1 MLPYRPDIPV
11 RPLLLSIHDVM
22 PATLEQTHS
31 IMARLKSFGYRRVTL
46 LVVPGSGWQDD
57 TLDSLRTLVEDGAEL
72 AGHGW
77 VHRVDRIR
85 GIRHRVHSALLSRN
99 VAEHLALDVPGR
111 VALMQRCFDWF
122 AEQALPTPALYV
134 PPAWAMGPM
143 PKRELGRLP
152 FRQHETLGGVY
163 DVKTMRFRRLAMVG
177 FEADTAFRAA
187 SCRLW
192 NWLNDKSAGRSR
204 PLRIAIHPHD
214 FELSLGRDL
223 NALLAAGGKASSY
236 HDLYEH

>member
-1 MLPYRPDIPV
+1 
-11 RPLLLSIHDVM
+11 M

-46 LVVPGSGWQDD
+46 LVVPGSGWRDD
-57 TLDSLRTLVEDGAEL
+57 TLDSLRTLVEGGAEL

-85 GIRHRVHSALLSRN
+85 GIRHRLHSALISRN

-122 AEQALPTPALYV
+122 AEQALPAPALYV

-236 HDLYEH
+236 RDLYEH

>member
-1 MLPYRPDIPV
+1 
-11 RPLLLSIHDVM
+11 M
-22 PATLEQTHS
+22 PATLAQTRS
-31 IMARLKSFGYRRVTL
+31 IVSRLESFGFARVTL

-57 TLDSLRTLVEDGAEL
+57 TIDGLRALTEEGAEL

-85 GIRHRVHSALLSRN
+85 GIGHRVHSTLISRN

-111 VALMQRCFDWF
+111 IELMRRCFDWF
-122 AEQALPTPALYV
+122 AENALPGPELYV
-134 PPAWAMGPM
+134 PPAWAMGSM
-143 PKRELGRLP
+143 PRHELNRLP

-163 DVKTMRFRRLAMVG
+163 DTDTMRFRRLPMVG

-192 NWLNDKSAGRSR
+192 NWLNRNVAGRR
-204 PLRIAIHPHD
+204 QPLRIAIHPND
-214 FELSLGRDL
+214 FALRLGGDL
-223 NALLAAGGKASSY
+223 DRLLAAGGTALSY
-236 HDLYEH
+236 RDLYDG

>member
-1 MLPYRPDIPV
+1 
-11 RPLLLSIHDVM
+11 M

-31 IMARLKSFGYRRVTL
+31 IVARLKSFGYRRVTL

-57 TLDSLRTLVEDGAEL
+57 TIDSLRTLVEGGAEL

-77 VHRVDRIR
+77 VHRVDRVR
-85 GIRHRVHSALLSRN
+85 GIRHRLHSALISRN
-99 VAEHLALDVPGR
+99 VAEHLALDVAGR
-111 VALMQRCFDWF
+111 IALMQRCFDWF
-122 AEQALPTPALYV
+122 AEQALPAPALYV

-143 PKRELGRLP
+143 PKRELNRLP

-187 SCRLW
+187 SCRFW

-214 FELSLGRDL
+214 FELRLGRDL